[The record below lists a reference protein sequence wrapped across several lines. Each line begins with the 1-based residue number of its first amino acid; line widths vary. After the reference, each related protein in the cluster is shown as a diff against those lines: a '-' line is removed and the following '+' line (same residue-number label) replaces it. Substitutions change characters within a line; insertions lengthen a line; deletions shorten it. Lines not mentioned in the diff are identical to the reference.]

1 MDQCCK
7 SDKGL
12 WKSYGQDPP
21 CEVCPL
27 KSFELTYRNQV
38 AFDRWSQLDFT
49 GRRYGMSVEP
59 LNDASIDANLT
70 RYGCNEP
77 LVYEVLLQIE
87 SRMFKK
93 KMEEQDKK
101 REEEQKKREHDA
113 KMKRAAAASRNPPR
127 RSPPRRRR

>member
-21 CEVCPL
+21 CVVCPL
-27 KSFELTYRNQV
+27 NSFQLTYRNQV

-59 LNDASIDANLT
+59 LNEASIDANLT

-87 SRMFKK
+87 ARMFKK
-93 KMEEQDKK
+93 KMAEQEKKKEAEEKK
-101 REEEQKKREHDA
+101 RKHDA
-113 KMKRAAAASRNPPR
+113 ETRRAAAASRRPPR
-127 RSPPRRRR
+127 APRRRR